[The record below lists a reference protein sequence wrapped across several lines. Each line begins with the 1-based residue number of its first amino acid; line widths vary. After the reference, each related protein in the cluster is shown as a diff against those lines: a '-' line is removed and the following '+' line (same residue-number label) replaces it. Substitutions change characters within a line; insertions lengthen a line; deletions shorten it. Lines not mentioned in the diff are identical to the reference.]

1 MEKLK
6 IDEQI
11 KTNLFSTNTSVVIAT
26 LDSIKKQGNKLY
38 IPILFDLL
46 NSSPE
51 PEIEQEIR
59 NLLGTVKD
67 KETINSFMRAVEQEK
82 YKSIRKKI
90 LISCWQNGL
99 DFSTFMPVFIDL
111 VINEEWDVAFEA
123 FTLIDNMEY
132 VPSKEILDI
141 SIDKIHKAIP
151 SASEQTKYF
160 LREILVKVK
169 QEL

>member
-11 KTNLFSTNTSVVIAT
+11 KTNLFSTNTSVVVAA
-26 LDSIKKQGNKLY
+26 LDSIKRQGNKLY

-51 PEIEQEIR
+51 PEIETEIR
-59 NLLGTVKD
+59 KLLGTVKD
-67 KETINSFMRAVEQEK
+67 KDTINSFMRAIEEEK
-82 YKSIRKKI
+82 YKSIRKII

-111 VINEEWDVAFEA
+111 VIHEEWEVAFEA

-141 SIDKIHKAIP
+141 SVDKIDMALP
-151 SASEQTKYF
+151 EASDQTKYF
-160 LREILVKVK
+160 LHEILVKIK